1 MSWHDRYSP
10 EYHDHQRDLRKAD
23 WRPGDPM
30 PLDQRLAVAS
40 LVGECEAIAASG
52 ALTEPA
58 EMSLRLLIARTLVAF
73 EMPSKAERAEQV
85 PA

>member
-1 MSWHDRYSP
+1 MTKYSA
-10 EYHDHQRDLRKAD
+10 EYWDHRRDHLKHD
-23 WRPGDPM
+23 WRPGDPI

-40 LVGECEAIAASG
+40 LVGECESIAASG

-73 EMPSKAERAEQV
+73 EMPSKAERETA
-85 PA
+85 